1 MGYKDFSNLPCS
13 RVLSLLILTLMGQ
26 AAHST
31 WSLQIS
37 HSCFCHGPFWF
48 GAGTV
53 CSLGWHK
60 MPSPSGSTARP
71 HHLCAFPVTAP
82 GCVPCCEMPE
92 AIRAAPATNPSR
104 AAAAAPSLPASLL
117 RRVGKLPPRPTLRRQ
132 QPVSRGGG
140 APTHDCAKSQA
151 VPGCGEPR
159 RYRGRSRCQGN
170 GGGAPRRGGAE
181 RCGAERPRGRSG
193 PGQVRAIRTAL
204 RRNGG

>member
-1 MGYKDFSNLPCS
+1 
-13 RVLSLLILTLMGQ
+13 
-26 AAHST
+26 
-31 WSLQIS
+31 
-37 HSCFCHGPFWF
+37 
-48 GAGTV
+48 
-53 CSLGWHK
+53 

-140 APTHDCAKSQA
+140 GSHPRLCQ
-151 VPGCGEPR
+151 EP
-159 RYRGRSRCQGN
+159 
-170 GGGAPRRGGAE
+170 GGAGLRGAPPLPGPLAVSGQRRRCAAE
-181 RCGAERPRGRSG
+181 GRCGAVRSG
-193 PGQVRAIRTAL
+193 TAPGPLGARPGPCDPHRAAAKRGVKKGGVGGRGGGTAVL
-204 RRNGG
+204 PHLGAEKCRFLLHLQFCPAGWLGFVVLFPL